1 MGAPAPS
8 GRATDC
14 EARTDS
20 GRDHAGGG
28 REPAD
33 GLHFPGTVI
42 AEGVPGLY
50 SQLGKGRATRVNA
63 RQPLIHFRPFRSDP
77 PPHEQSEAL
86 FGFGAQG
93 SFG

>member
-1 MGAPAPS
+1 M
-8 GRATDC
+8 
-14 EARTDS
+14 
-20 GRDHAGGG
+20 
-28 REPAD
+28 
-33 GLHFPGTVI
+33 I